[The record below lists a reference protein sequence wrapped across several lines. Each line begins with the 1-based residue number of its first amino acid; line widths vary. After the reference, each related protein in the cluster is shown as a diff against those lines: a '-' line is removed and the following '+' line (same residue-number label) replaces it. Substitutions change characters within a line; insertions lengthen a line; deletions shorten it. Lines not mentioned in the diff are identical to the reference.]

1 MLIDGDTIVKSFSPL
16 REQGGVSA
24 QGAGHGAGAFI
35 AYEFSASAPTIQ
47 ISLVGLAAGRGSFRR
62 RLAYF
67 IRNYSFK
74 T

>member
-35 AYEFSASAPTIQ
+35 AYEFSASAPTIR
-47 ISLVGLAAGRGSFRR
+47 ISLVGLAAGRGVIQTPLSLFH
-62 RLAYF
+62 
-67 IRNYSFK
+67 